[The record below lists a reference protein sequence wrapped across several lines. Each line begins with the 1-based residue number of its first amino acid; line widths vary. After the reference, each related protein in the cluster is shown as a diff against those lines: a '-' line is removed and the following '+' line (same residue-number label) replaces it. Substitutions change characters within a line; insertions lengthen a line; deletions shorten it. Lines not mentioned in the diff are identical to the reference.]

1 MMMSR
6 EDGKHMSYNELMES
20 DIFGLMEAEMR
31 IYYKNKNTDNKQ
43 NQIDIDSAI
52 DLI

>member
-1 MMMSR
+1 MMSR

-31 IYYKNKNTDNKQ
+31 IYNKNKKNNE
-43 NQIDIDSAI
+43 IDVDSAF